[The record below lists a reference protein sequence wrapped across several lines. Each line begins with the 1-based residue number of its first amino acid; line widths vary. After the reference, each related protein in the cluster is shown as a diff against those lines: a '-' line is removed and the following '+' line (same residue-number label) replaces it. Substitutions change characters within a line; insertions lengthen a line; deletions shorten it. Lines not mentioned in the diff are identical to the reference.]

1 MRTGSLKKQRGQQN
15 HSISILALALLNAVL
30 SMIITFRL
38 LRHAGETG
46 FVEVFQFASHFL
58 ALNLAVCLILF
69 ILSLPFRRALK
80 YLGLFLFGLLQ
91 IFLFVDTKIYEL
103 FHFHFNLPLWNDIFT
118 EGFSDSVTIG
128 RSTILYF
135 ALIAAIILFVESIF
149 VYASV
154 KASAIVRGKLRIAI
168 VAFCLLAIAADKII
182 YAFGDM
188 YNIHSITRAVQLYPL
203 YPPLKA
209 ERTISKLF
217 KIKVRQEDELRMSNH
232 GSLLNYPKSPL
243 IIEKGTLHRP
253 NIIMIVVEG
262 FRYDMLDPEITPN
275 LWRFSKE
282 NITFRHHYSGGN
294 GTRAGVFSLLYGLQG
309 TYWHSFLI
317 ERKPPVLIDSLLQLG
332 YEFKVLSS
340 TRLTYPE
347 FRKTAF
353 VQIAGDIED
362 KLPAKDTSGR
372 DRIIVDKFSDFL
384 SERDTTKPFFS
395 AMFFDASH
403 QPFLYPKEFEKFI
416 PVSGEQINYAKETNS
431 SNIAPVRNRY
441 KNALYYNDFLFGK
454 IFASLRKKDLLKN
467 SIVVITGDHGE
478 GFYEHGEFGHTGSFD
493 DFEIKVVFVMHMPGA
508 GKAEVNRLTSHLDF
522 VPTIMKTIGYANP
535 VSDYSQGI
543 SLFENEAHPY
553 VFSAGWDRLCVI
565 DEKVKIVFSTE
576 TYRNLLEV
584 YNSGEYTPVA
594 EPGKVLKQ
602 KKGQMADVLKKMSEF
617 YR

>member
-1 MRTGSLKKQRGQQN
+1 MLTGFLKKQQGQQN
-15 HSISILALALLNAVL
+15 HSISILALALLNTVL

-38 LRHAGETG
+38 LRHTGETG
-46 FVEVFQFASHFL
+46 FAEGFQFVSHFL

-80 YLGLFLFGLLQ
+80 YLGLVLYGLLQ
-91 IFLFVDTKIYEL
+91 IFLFVDVKIYEL

-135 ALIAAIILFVESIF
+135 VLIAAVIIFVESMF

-154 KASAIVRGKLRIAI
+154 KASAIIRGRFKIAI
-168 VAFCLLAIAADKII
+168 VAFCFLAIAADKMI
-182 YAFGDM
+182 YAFGDV
-188 YNIHSITRAVQLYPL
+188 YNIHSITRAVRLYPL
-203 YPPLKA
+203 YQPLKA
-209 ERTISKLF
+209 DKTIAKLF
-217 KIKVRQEDELRMSNH
+217 KIKVRQEDDLRMSTH

-243 IIEKGTLHRP
+243 IIEKGAMHRP

-262 FRYDMLDPEITPN
+262 FRFDMLDPEITPN

-282 NITFRHHYSGGN
+282 NITFKDHYSGGN

-317 ERKPPVLIDSLLQLG
+317 ERKPPVLMDSLLQLG

-347 FRKTAF
+347 FRQTAF

-362 KLPAKDTSGR
+362 KLPAKDTYGR
-372 DRIIVDKFSDFL
+372 DRIMVDKFLNFL
-384 SERDTTKPFFS
+384 SERNTAKSFFS

-403 QPFLYPKEFEKFI
+403 QPYLYPQEFEKFK
-416 PVSGEQINYAKETNS
+416 PVSAEQINYAKETNA

-454 IFASLRKKDLLKN
+454 IFAALKKKDLLKN

-478 GFYEHGEFGHTGSFD
+478 GFYEQGDFGHTGSFD
-493 DFEIKVVFVMHMPGA
+493 DFETKVVFVMHMPGE
-508 GKAEVNRLTSHLDF
+508 GKGEVNRLTSHLDF
-522 VPTIMKTIGYANP
+522 VPTVMKTIGYVNP

-543 SLFENEAHPY
+543 SLFEKEAHPY

-584 YNSGEYTPVA
+584 YTSRDYTPVA
-594 EPGKVLKQ
+594 EPREILKQ